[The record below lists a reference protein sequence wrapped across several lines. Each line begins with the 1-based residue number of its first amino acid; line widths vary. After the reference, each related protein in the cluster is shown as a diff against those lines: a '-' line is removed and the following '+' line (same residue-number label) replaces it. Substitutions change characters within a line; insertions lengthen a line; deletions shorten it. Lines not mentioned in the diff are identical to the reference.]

1 MIKRIAY
8 WIVLKDLTKN
18 NMFNGSYDARNGNAS
33 FMYGMALVMEQIAY
47 NVSTKTGDEF
57 ALNFADNMI
66 FSEVKAKRKEVD
78 NEQYFK
84 NRKSKECHKK

>member
-18 NMFNGSYDARNGNAS
+18 NIFNGTYDARNGNAT

-47 NVSTKTGDEF
+47 NVSTKIGDEF
-57 ALNFADNMI
+57 ASNFTDNMI
-66 FSEVKAKRKEVD
+66 FSEEKAKRKDEGND
-78 NEQYFK
+78 
-84 NRKSKECHKK
+84 